1 MLKEMSFLNYVL
13 NILIE
18 LLERVIL
25 LLLFLFIITRL
36 QNFRNIFH
44 KDTYKKKDYLIVC
57 VLFSILSIMSTYT
70 ALNVEGSLVN
80 IRTITI
86 VSGGILFGPVVGV
99 LTGLISGIHRYLID
113 IGGITSIPC
122 LISSICAGIIS
133 GYINKKV
140 KKNYMWIFG
149 IITGVF
155 CEIITMVLIL
165 LISKPHTLGYD
176 IVSKIAFPM
185 IVAQISVGFI
195 VILIQSIENDKERI
209 AAIQSKLALDIAN
222 KTLPYFRKINSDSLN
237 KICTII
243 KEDIN
248 ADAVSIT
255 DTKNILAYI
264 GVGKEHYN
272 IGHEII
278 TQETKQ
284 AISSGNIVIKN
295 TGFKEKSLSLKS
307 AIIIPLKEK
316 NEVIGALKI
325 YYKNSNN
332 ITYTVETLAVGLSQI
347 ISTLMELSKV
357 EEMKEMANKAELK
370 ALQTQINPHFLFN
383 ALNAIASSIRINP
396 NKARELIINL
406 SSYLRFNLELN
417 SDFINI
423 KKELQQVRDYIE
435 IEKARFG
442 DKLNIIYDIDDVN
455 IEIPS
460 LIIQPLVENAIVHGV
475 LKGNCNGTVKIVIKD
490 LGANIR
496 ISIIDSGIG
505 ISPDII
511 NMIYND
517 DVPKKKIG
525 LYNVHSRI
533 KLIYGEGLNI
543 KRLDRGTMVEFYIN
557 EKIKEGVI
565 YESYN
570 S

>member
-57 VLFSILSIMSTYT
+57 VVFSILSIMSTYT

-316 NEVIGALKI
+316 N
-325 YYKNSNN
+325 
-332 ITYTVETLAVGLSQI
+332 
-347 ISTLMELSKV
+347 
-357 EEMKEMANKAELK
+357 
-370 ALQTQINPHFLFN
+370 
-383 ALNAIASSIRINP
+383 
-396 NKARELIINL
+396 
-406 SSYLRFNLELN
+406 
-417 SDFINI
+417 
-423 KKELQQVRDYIE
+423 
-435 IEKARFG
+435 
-442 DKLNIIYDIDDVN
+442 
-455 IEIPS
+455 
-460 LIIQPLVENAIVHGV
+460 
-475 LKGNCNGTVKIVIKD
+475 
-490 LGANIR
+490 
-496 ISIIDSGIG
+496 
-505 ISPDII
+505 
-511 NMIYND
+511 
-517 DVPKKKIG
+517 
-525 LYNVHSRI
+525 
-533 KLIYGEGLNI
+533 
-543 KRLDRGTMVEFYIN
+543 
-557 EKIKEGVI
+557 
-565 YESYN
+565 
-570 S
+570 